1 MHKYIEELTELISNC
16 PMENTYK
23 MSWCRALVE
32 HCCYNSDR
40 KIHFDKLSELIFK
53 YYWNQS
59 IFFNLEQGPNI
70 NKRPAIHQIVKD
82 EIQKYRK
89 VYGQQPVNFIR
100 AGDKINIDIA
110 KISKILTYDSRNV
123 YIFYCALIM
132 AIFFSNAFFDSF
144 LNENDNTI

>member
-1 MHKYIEELTELISNC
+1 
-16 PMENTYK
+16 MENTYK

-70 NKRPAIHQIVKD
+70 NNRPAIHQIVND

-89 VYGQQPVNFIR
+89 VYGHQPVNFIR

-110 KISKILTYDSRNV
+110 KISKILTYDVSWR
-123 YIFYCALIM
+123 
-132 AIFFSNAFFDSF
+132 F
-144 LNENDNTI
+144 LKLENKTYNTVSYTHLTLPTNREV